1 MTDFTHLSDVKVQG
15 KVESSTQGGMIGSF
29 TTLPPASALNSGCIA
44 LYTGAA
50 GEYIPG
56 RFYRSNGSS
65 WTAADN
71 INPPVDG
78 ELSETSTNPL
88 QNKVLKTYLDDKM
101 PRMDYEYS
109 PAENSMKLVQSGGV
123 FEKLRTKA
131 ENSRVES
138 LSSDLTALQEQVN
151 GLDIPE
157 GVVVDREITSS
168 GTNPVQGKA
177 IYDAL
182 GGKVD
187 KVEGLGLSTND
198 YSDSDKDKLAG
209 IDEMAQVNAIET
221 IKVDGTTQ
229 TPVNKVVDIDLRTR
243 LEPYALKSEL
253 SAVYRAKDS
262 VESTD
267 KLPLTGNTVGDV
279 RNVESDGMNY
289 VWTADGHWDALG
301 GSFDGSG
308 YATKTELTTGLSGK
322 QDSITPGTG
331 LRFDG
336 LILNH
341 SNAISDG
348 SVGSATS
355 IPVIDYDAQGHI
367 KKVGSVTVY
376 PPTTKGSS
384 GQFLSSDGS
393 QVIWK
398 TMDSAPAS
406 NSGNAVTSGG
416 VYNALADKQP
426 VLKVGTNLD
435 DSPVS
440 NSTNPITSGAVKA
453 AVDGLNEA
461 IANAAIKLTG
471 AVTSITVNNLTA
483 SKVLVSDA
491 DGKVAVSTLDSSK
504 LTYLSDVTSN
514 IQTQI
519 NGKLSTIPA
528 AGSATRPIYI
538 AADGT
543 PTAGNYTLGA
553 ACVKGVATQLTEST
567 DLVTAGTVKTA
578 VDGINASVN
587 TLNTTVSNLS
597 TAVDGKMDEVEI
609 ESTPTSGSEKLVT
622 SGGVFSAIN
631 TLQTAVDGKQKT
643 ITVSSDEP
651 TASDGADGDIWAVL
665 E

>member
-101 PRMDYEYS
+101 PKMDYEYS

-157 GVVVDREITSS
+157 GVMVDKEISAS

-182 GGKVD
+182 EGKVD
-187 KVEGLGLSTND
+187 KVDGLGLSTND
-198 YSDSDKDKLAG
+198 YSNSDKDKLAG
-209 IDEMAQVNAIET
+209 ISEKAQVNVIET

-229 TPVNKVVDIDLRTR
+229 APVNKVVDIDLKSR
-243 LEPYALKSEL
+243 LEPYALKTEL

-262 VESTD
+262 VESAD

-308 YATKTELTTGLSGK
+308 YATKSELTAGLTGK
-322 QDSITPGTG
+322 QDPITPGTG

-355 IPVIDYDAQGHI
+355 IPIIDYDAQGHI

-597 TAVDGKMDEVEI
+597 TAVDGKMDDVEI